1 MANAKQ
7 HAHELIDRLPE
18 PQLSAVIG
26 LLEAILEP
34 VSYANANA
42 RDDDEELTPE
52 AIAVL
57 DRARASLDRG
67 RGIPHEE
74 ILREFGPKK

>member
-1 MANAKQ
+1 MASAKQ
-7 HAHELIDRLPE
+7 HAHDLIDRLPE

-34 VSYANANA
+34 VSHAIANAPL
-42 RDDDEELTPE
+42 DDEELTPE
-52 AIAVL
+52 AIAAL

-67 RGIPHEE
+67 RGISHEE
-74 ILREFGPKK
+74 ILRDFGPKK